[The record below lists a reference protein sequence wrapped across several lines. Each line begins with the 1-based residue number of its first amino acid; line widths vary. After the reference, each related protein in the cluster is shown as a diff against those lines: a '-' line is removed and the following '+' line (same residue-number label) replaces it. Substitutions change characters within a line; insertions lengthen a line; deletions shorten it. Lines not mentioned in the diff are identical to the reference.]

1 MDASEVFLLIFMI
14 PMVSCFIGIAGCT
27 FYEIYTNI
35 RDWIKY
41 GSDNSKKLP

>member
-1 MDASEVFLLIFMI
+1 MDASEVLWLIFVI
-14 PMVSCFIGIAGCT
+14 PMVSLLVGIAGCT

-41 GSDNSKKLP
+41 GSDNNKKLP